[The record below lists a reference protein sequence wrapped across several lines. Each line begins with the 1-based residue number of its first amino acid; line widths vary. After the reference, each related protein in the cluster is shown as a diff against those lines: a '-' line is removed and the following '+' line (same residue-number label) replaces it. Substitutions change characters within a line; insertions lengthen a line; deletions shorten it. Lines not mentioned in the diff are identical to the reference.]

1 MVDAPESIVAADSS
15 ISSNGVTTAL
25 PSPESEDTRA
35 NLPPTTTNPTATDA
49 DVVSITAPTDDDEGT
64 NDAFTES
71 NSISAMAENSGGGE
85 SETATAMDEDTSEQS
100 RVGVR
105 LNSYATNESFSTR
118 FTVTP

>member
-35 NLPPTTTNPTATDA
+35 NLPPTTTNPTTTDA
-49 DVVSITAPTDDDEGT
+49 DTVSITAPTDDEEGT
-64 NDAFTES
+64 NDAATES
-71 NSISAMAENSGGGE
+71 NSTSAMVETSGGGE
-85 SETATAMDEDTSEQS
+85 SETATAMDEDTLEQS

-105 LNSYATNESFSTR
+105 LNSYATNKGFSTR